1 MLSGKCV
8 CGISWL
14 VGIQTS
20 ACDANAVNLFSF
32 YIFFHFT
39 LMRGNSGTKTRLILA
54 LLRTKAFY
62 SVLLT
67 LSCEHFCVKQHSR
80 VSNRELRYM
89 DLILVY
95 SFNMEKCAQRLQA
108 ANTQFYSRKRTI
120 HENNLVGCALTPPS
134 MPMFHAYVLHK
145 CSPKHPCRS
154 IDFECMVCVFF
165 FIRFLSRPFSIF
177 RGNEQTLR
185 TLKNTSGVRPYQMK
199 RRRFSQM
206 CACEC
211 IVPPSSSYST

>member
-1 MLSGKCV
+1 MRNQLVSWHSNECV
-8 CGISWL
+8 RCERSQSVFL
-14 VGIQTS
+14 
-20 ACDANAVNLFSF
+20 LYYFR
-32 YIFFHFT
+32 FT
-39 LMRGNSGTKTRLILA
+39 LMRGNSETKSRLILA

-67 LSCEHFCVKQHSR
+67 LSCEHFCVKQDSR

-120 HENNLVGCALTPPS
+120 HEKNLVGCALTPPS

-154 IDFECMVCVFF
+154 VYFECMVCVFF
-165 FIRFLSRPFSIF
+165 FFHSLSLSRPFSIF